1 MLVEG
6 SPSWGRLDGGSVV
19 LDSGERLDEATAHF
33 LAPVEPTKII
43 ATHLTYRSRVEEYAA
58 RTPPE
63 PSYFMKPPTTL
74 NGHRGQLRRPRG
86 ARFLNYEGEVAV
98 VIGRAMHG
106 VPEADVLGYVAGYAC
121 ANDVGLH
128 DFRHADRGS
137 MLRVK
142 GQDGFCPIGPELVPA
157 DQFDP
162 TAFEIRTY
170 LNGEVAQQGSAADL
184 IWPISYLLADLC
196 RLITLEPG
204 DVVLS
209 GTPAHSR
216 PMEPGDVVEVEVTGL
231 GRLSNTVVDWD
242 VDLSGPGD
250 QLQVSANTLHV
261 ALAMPEDE
269 AERAVQEGV
278 TRIMIEIRRI
288 DHVALRVANLDE
300 AEHRWAIQFGLTE
313 VERVGHHAFLRC
325 AYEPYSL
332 ELVGAG
338 APGHDHT
345 GWELR
350 RSCTL
355 DHAAAQL
362 DHHGVAYEH
371 HDGALHFADPDG
383 YGIEL
388 MPFREEDDRR
398 PPVARST
405 ETLPGLHPRKL
416 GHVNVL
422 TTDLDRATSFYTDV
436 LGMRISDR
444 LLGAGNW
451 LSINSDHHSMALVQ
465 HDFAHFHHLAF
476 EYVDWGELRVLF
488 DHLGQHGRW
497 LVWGPLRHALAQNL
511 CGYVRIPEE
520 QLIVECY
527 CDMEQLEPDHQPR
540 DWDDT
545 PHSSNV
551 WGILPPRSYFRFDE
565 EAVRYERDGLLA
577 KGEQLPPLT
586 HQEA

>member
-19 LDSGERLDEATAHF
+19 LDSGERLDEAGAHF

-98 VIGRAMHG
+98 VIGRAMQG
-106 VPEADVLGYVAGYAC
+106 VAEADVLGYVAGYAC

-162 TAFEIRTY
+162 TAFEIRTF
-170 LNGEVAQQGSAADL
+170 LNGEVVQHGSAADL

-278 TRIMIEIRRI
+278 TR
-288 DHVALRVANLDE
+288 
-300 AEHRWAIQFGLTE
+300 
-313 VERVGHHAFLRC
+313 
-325 AYEPYSL
+325 S
-332 ELVGAG
+332 
-338 APGHDHT
+338 
-345 GWELR
+345 
-350 RSCTL
+350 
-355 DHAAAQL
+355 
-362 DHHGVAYEH
+362 
-371 HDGALHFADPDG
+371 
-383 YGIEL
+383 
-388 MPFREEDDRR
+388 
-398 PPVARST
+398 
-405 ETLPGLHPRKL
+405 
-416 GHVNVL
+416 
-422 TTDLDRATSFYTDV
+422 
-436 LGMRISDR
+436 
-444 LLGAGNW
+444 
-451 LSINSDHHSMALVQ
+451 
-465 HDFAHFHHLAF
+465 
-476 EYVDWGELRVLF
+476 
-488 DHLGQHGRW
+488 
-497 LVWGPLRHALAQNL
+497 
-511 CGYVRIPEE
+511 
-520 QLIVECY
+520 
-527 CDMEQLEPDHQPR
+527 
-540 DWDDT
+540 
-545 PHSSNV
+545 
-551 WGILPPRSYFRFDE
+551 
-565 EAVRYERDGLLA
+565 
-577 KGEQLPPLT
+577 
-586 HQEA
+586 

>member
-6 SPSWGRLDGGSVV
+6 SPSWGRLDGGSIV
-19 LDSGERLDEATAHF
+19 LDSGERLDEAAAHF

-74 NGHRGQLRRPRG
+74 NGHRGRLRRPRG

-106 VPEADVLGYVAGYAC
+106 VPEADALAHVAGYAC

-162 TAFEIRTY
+162 TDFEIRTY

-196 RLITLEPG
+196 RVITLEPG

-231 GRLSNTVVDWD
+231 GRLSNTVIDWD

-250 QLQVSANTLHV
+250 QMQVSANTLHV

-269 AERAVQEGV
+269 AERAV
-278 TRIMIEIRRI
+278 
-288 DHVALRVANLDE
+288 
-300 AEHRWAIQFGLTE
+300 AE
-313 VERVGHHAFLRC
+313 
-325 AYEPYSL
+325 
-332 ELVGAG
+332 
-338 APGHDHT
+338 
-345 GWELR
+345 
-350 RSCTL
+350 
-355 DHAAAQL
+355 
-362 DHHGVAYEH
+362 
-371 HDGALHFADPDG
+371 GALP
-383 YGIEL
+383 
-388 MPFREEDDRR
+388 
-398 PPVARST
+398 
-405 ETLPGLHPRKL
+405 
-416 GHVNVL
+416 
-422 TTDLDRATSFYTDV
+422 
-436 LGMRISDR
+436 
-444 LLGAGNW
+444 
-451 LSINSDHHSMALVQ
+451 
-465 HDFAHFHHLAF
+465 
-476 EYVDWGELRVLF
+476 
-488 DHLGQHGRW
+488 
-497 LVWGPLRHALAQNL
+497 
-511 CGYVRIPEE
+511 
-520 QLIVECY
+520 
-527 CDMEQLEPDHQPR
+527 
-540 DWDDT
+540 
-545 PHSSNV
+545 
-551 WGILPPRSYFRFDE
+551 
-565 EAVRYERDGLLA
+565 
-577 KGEQLPPLT
+577 
-586 HQEA
+586 